1 MVDKE
6 SALWSLT
13 GAGDPKIQEAG
24 RRLAQGALVAF
35 PTETVYGLGAN
46 GLDPQAVEKIFTAK
60 GRPQDNPLILHV
72 ASLEAARELALDW
85 SDTAQCLAESFWPGP
100 LTLVVPAQSFIPAQ
114 VTAGLPTVALR
125 MPDHPVALAL
135 LKAAG
140 VPVAAPSANRSGRP
154 SPTQAIHVL
163 EDLPFGVEII
173 LDGGPCRVGL
183 ESTIVD
189 VSVDPPKILRPGE
202 ITQEA
207 LIECVGPV
215 LTHRDSSP
223 VEGPKAPG
231 MKYRHYAPKAPVTLL
246 EGSPEKIKDFV
257 LALEGDTSVV
267 FLAFE
272 ETLELLAR
280 DSKEPAAELR
290 SMGSRTRLQEMG
302 RRLYDELRRCDQTQ
316 AEAIYIEACPPQ
328 GYGAALMNR
337 LLKASAERVLHL

>member
-1 MVDKE
+1 MQAKE

-13 GAGDPKIQEAG
+13 GPEDPKIQEAG
-24 RRLAQGALVAF
+24 KRLSQGALVAF

-46 GLDPQAVEKIFTAK
+46 GLDPIAVEKIFTAK

-72 ASLEAARELALDW
+72 ASLEAARDLALEW
-85 SDTAQCLAESFWPGP
+85 SDTAQRLAASFWPGP
-100 LTLVVPAQSFIPAQ
+100 LTLVVPAQSHIPVQ
-114 VTAGLPTVALR
+114 VRAGLPTVALR

-135 LKAAG
+135 LKASG

-163 EDLPFGVEII
+163 EDFPFGVDII

-189 VSVDPPKILRPGE
+189 VSVDPPKILRPGD

-215 LTHRDSSP
+215 LNHRDSSP

-231 MKYRHYAPKAPVTLL
+231 MKYRHYAPRAPVTLL
-246 EGSPEKIKDFV
+246 EGTPEKIRDYV
-257 LALEGDTSVV
+257 LALEGDGSVV
-267 FLAFE
+267 FLGFE
-272 ETLELLAR
+272 ESLALLTATTKR
-280 DSKEPAAELR
+280 PEVQLR
-290 SMGSRTRLQEMG
+290 SMGSRSHLQEMG
-302 RRLYDELRRCDQTQ
+302 RRLYDELRRCDQIQ
-316 AEAIYIEACPPQ
+316 AQAIYVEACPSQ